1 MRRVCLLALFLTFS
15 QLASSYAQQKDS
27 APAKDAPVSKDAP
40 KPDALV
46 EEWFGRLNNLDDWF
60 IANDGKEQNEKVVD
74 RLLEMFSEDAYLQ
87 VGPSENQ
94 LGSVTYHGR
103 DAIRK
108 WIDNFSRSFID
119 LNYRTHFKTKNE
131 QSVKPVLAYDAPWG
145 EKLVAVEI
153 TGVYAS
159 RRDRTRFWVPGA
171 AFFTF
176 DKEGKVQELRL
187 YMLRDE
193 REETKTYT
201 SM

>member
-1 MRRVCLLALFLTFS
+1 MRRVFLLALFLIFS
-15 QLASSYAQQKDS
+15 QFGSSHAQQKDS
-27 APAKDAPVSKDAP
+27 APAKDPVAP
-40 KPDALV
+40 KEALKPEALV

-60 IANDGKEQNEKVVD
+60 ILPDGKEENEKVVD

-103 DAIRK
+103 EAIRK
-108 WIDNFSRSFID
+108 WVDNFSRTFLD

-131 QSVKPVLAYDAPWG
+131 QSVKPVHVFDAPWG
-145 EKLVAVEI
+145 EKMVAVEI

-176 DKEGKVQELRL
+176 DKQGKVQELRL